1 MESRM
6 SVDHPE
12 NIPFMSRFQD
22 MWRSQRI
29 PLALVDLLARCQP
42 AGDVFLLRTWLKAE
56 KEYRQW
62 GLLAIPAGDILLCIL
77 LCAAS
82 TAQLWRAPG
91 LRRLG
96 STLEVTESSNPRSE
110 VENRSMWHA
119 AVTRETGVCSWCFG
133 KQSFPPHAKR
143 KVEMVVHLVSLCSG
157 VHGIL
162 NKEYHVLME
171 QRYKV
176 FIWGKKKKS
185 QSRGK
190 KSKVRVCHC
199 SVPMR
204 CLNRLVPS
212 GKCQYL
218 GTHIAVSQSTVNLG
232 FYGVSVLLPM
242 QLRVNFGSGY
252 IHRQQAAA
260 CLIQRRI
267 PFHFIKFCLNWDIW
281 IWYSNT

>member
-12 NIPFMSRFQD
+12 NIPFMSRFHCEGA
-22 MWRSQRI
+22 RI

-42 AGDVFLLRTWLKAE
+42 AGDVFLLRMWLKAE

-96 STLEVTESSNPRSE
+96 STLEVTETSNPCSE

-185 QSRGK
+185 KQGEK
-190 KSKVRVCHC
+190 VKS
-199 SVPMR
+199 
-204 CLNRLVPS
+204 
-212 GKCQYL
+212 
-218 GTHIAVSQSTVNLG
+218 
-232 FYGVSVLLPM
+232 
-242 QLRVNFGSGY
+242 
-252 IHRQQAAA
+252 
-260 CLIQRRI
+260 
-267 PFHFIKFCLNWDIW
+267 
-281 IWYSNT
+281 